1 MTGGTCIISYSTTR
15 WPVLP
20 DVALQS
26 LLVTSLLKLKLVDR
40 FYVYF
45 KWFMRHP
52 VLKWW
57 IQQVYDGAWMEKGVL
72 VIGDAKNVWE
82 WDGGDCQ
89 PFQ

>member
-1 MTGGTCIISYSTTR
+1 MSFDTLRPRSPLFLEAAPP
-15 WPVLP
+15 WFPVK
-20 DVALQS
+20 
-26 LLVTSLLKLKLVDR
+26 SLLKLKLVDR

-57 IQQVYDGAWMEKGVL
+57 IQQVYDGAWMQKGVL
-72 VIGDAKNVWE
+72 VIGGANNVWE

-89 PFQ
+89 PFW